1 MQPHPALSGRLNCVP
16 QLGWTVR
23 FSAIA
28 MAALLAACSSTP
40 LPPWQGPGEVKPTR
54 PVAPAAP
61 SPGTPGVSP
70 TVTPIPGPG
79 VPPPLGTA
87 RPTEALPYSAAVAA
101 RFPEPATRYET
112 PGLEAGR
119 NTFTTQAEMAQL
131 LRDVASKS
139 LGSGTLLGL
148 VTAGTS
154 QRGVPIQALVATR
167 ARSIEPRALDAI
179 ERPTVLLVAQQRGNE
194 PASSEAL
201 LVVARELAPGGLLEP
216 LLARI
221 NVVVVA
227 RANPDGAQSGVRAT
241 ANGVDLT
248 HDHLLLR
255 TPEAKALAALIRDY
269 RPTVVIDAGEYEVAG
284 PYLQK
289 YRALQRPDVQL
300 QYAST
305 ANVHEFINKAAR
317 EWLQEPLT
325 AALTN
330 AQLSSDWY
338 ATTAP
343 DSQSLAL
350 SMGSIAPDTLRN
362 ASALRNSLGLMVRS
376 RGVGIGRTHLQR
388 RVHSQVVAISS
399 ALRSTADRAS
409 ELAQVQ
415 SFARRDIAAQAC
427 RQQML
432 VQAAQTPEQR
442 EVSMLNPETG
452 ADYSVRVDWNSA
464 LTLRPLA
471 SRVRPCG
478 YWLAAETTQAVDRL
492 EQLGVQVLRVAEGAP
507 LIADNFTPNPNAAA
521 PTGGSIRRVQVTPT
535 RGGVE
540 AAPGSYYVPMN
551 QPAAHLAAAALEPDT
566 DFSFFAHHVI
576 GNLSDVARVMARP
589 ALVFEE
595 DPGN

>member
-1 MQPHPALSGRLNCVP
+1 MQTHPALFARLNCVP
-16 QLGWTVR
+16 QLGMTVR

-40 LPPWQGPGEVKPTR
+40 LPPWPGTAPGMASR
-54 PVAPAAP
+54 PAPVVSAVPAPLATPAPAPIAAP
-61 SPGTPGVSP
+61 AES
-70 TVTPIPGPG
+70 
-79 VPPPLGTA
+79 
-87 RPTEALPYSAAVAA
+87 LPYSAAVAA
-101 RFPEPATRYET
+101 RFPEPTVRYET
-112 PGLEAGR
+112 PGLETGR
-119 NTFTTQAEMAQL
+119 TTYTTQREIEQW
-131 LRDVASKS
+131 LRELANKS
-139 LGSGTLLGL
+139 LGSGALLGL

-154 QRGVPIQALVATR
+154 QRGLPIQALVATR
-167 ARSIEPRALDAI
+167 ARSIEPRALDALD
-179 ERPTVLLVAQQRGNE
+179 RPTVMLVAQQRGDE
-194 PASSEAL
+194 PAAAEAM
-201 LVVARELAPGGLLEP
+201 LVIARELAPGGLLEP

-221 NVVVVA
+221 NVVVVP
-227 RANPDGAQSGVRAT
+227 RANPDGALAGLRAT
-241 ANGVDLT
+241 ANGVDMT

-255 TPEAKALAALIRDY
+255 TPEAQALASLVRDY
-269 RPTVVIDAGEYEVAG
+269 RPTVVLDAGEFVAAG

-289 YRALQRPDVQL
+289 YQALQRPDVQL
-300 QYAST
+300 QYAGT
-305 ANVHEFINKAAR
+305 ANAHEFITKAAR
-317 EWLQEPLT
+317 EWLQEPMS
-325 AALTN
+325 AALTD
-330 AQLSSDWY
+330 AQLTSDWY
-338 ATTAP
+338 ASTAADP
-343 DSQSLAL
+343 QALAL

-399 ALRSTADRAS
+399 ALRSTAERAS

-415 SFARRDIAAQAC
+415 SFARRDIAAKAC

-442 EVSMLNPETG
+442 EVTMLQPETG
-452 ADYSVRVDWNSA
+452 ADYSVRVDWNSS
-464 LTLRPLA
+464 LTLRPLS

-478 YWLAAETTQAVDRL
+478 YWLAAETTPAVERL
-492 EQLGVQVLRVAEGAP
+492 EQLGVQVLRVAEGAS
-507 LIADNFTPNPNAAA
+507 LIADNFTPSPGTAA
-521 PTGGSIRRVQVTPT
+521 PAGGSIRRVQVTPT

>member
-1 MQPHPALSGRLNCVP
+1 MPA
-16 QLGWTVR
+16 
-23 FSAIA
+23 
-28 MAALLAACSSTP
+28 
-40 LPPWQGPGEVKPTR
+40 
-54 PVAPAAP
+54 
-61 SPGTPGVSP
+61 
-70 TVTPIPGPG
+70 
-79 VPPPLGTA
+79 PLGTVAPPPAA
-87 RPTEALPYSAAVAA
+87 RPAQALPYAAAVAA
-101 RFPEPATRYET
+101 RFPEPAVLYAT

-119 NTFTTQAEMAQL
+119 ETFTTQAEMSQW
-131 LRDVASKS
+131 LREIANKS

-154 QRGVPIQALVATR
+154 QRGAPIQALVATR
-167 ARSIEPRALDAI
+167 ARSIEPRALDAL
-179 ERPTVLLVAQQRGNE
+179 ERPTVMLVAQQRGNE

-201 LVVARELAPGGLLEP
+201 LIVARELAPGGLLEP

-227 RANPDGAQSGVRAT
+227 RANPDGALAGQAAT
-241 ANGVDLT
+241 ANGVDMT

-255 TPEAKALAALIRDY
+255 TPEARALAALIRDY
-269 RPTVVIDAGEYEVAG
+269 RPTVVLDAGEYEVAG

-289 YRALQRPDVQL
+289 YQALQRPDVQL
-300 QYAST
+300 QYAGT
-305 ANVHEFINKAAR
+305 ANAHEFITKAAR
-317 EWLQEPLT
+317 EWLQEPMT

-338 ATTAP
+338 VTTAADP
-343 DSQSLAL
+343 QALAL

-388 RVHSQVVAISS
+388 RVHSQVVAVSS
-399 ALRSTADRAS
+399 ALRSTSERAS

-427 RQQML
+427 RQQIV
-432 VQAAQTPEQR
+432 VQAAQTPGQR
-442 EVSMLNPETG
+442 EVIMLQPETG
-452 ADYSVRVDWNSA
+452 ADYSVKLDWNSSLA
-464 LTLRPLA
+464 LRPLS

-478 YWLAAETTQAVDRL
+478 YWLAAEATTAVERL

-507 LIADNFTPNPNAAA
+507 LIADNYTPSPNAAA
-521 PTGGSIRRVQVTPT
+521 PVGGTVRHAQVTPT

-551 QPAAHLAAAALEPDT
+551 QPLAHLAAATLEPDT
-566 DFSFFAHHVI
+566 NFSFFAHHVI
-576 GNLSDVARVMARP
+576 GNLSDVARVMSRP

>member
-1 MQPHPALSGRLNCVP
+1 MQTHPALFARLNCVP
-16 QLGWTVR
+16 QLGMTVR

-40 LPPWQGPGEVKPTR
+40 LPPWPGTAPGMASR
-54 PVAPAAP
+54 PAPVVSAVPAPLATPAPAPIAAP
-61 SPGTPGVSP
+61 AES
-70 TVTPIPGPG
+70 
-79 VPPPLGTA
+79 
-87 RPTEALPYSAAVAA
+87 LPYSAAVAA
-101 RFPEPATRYET
+101 RFPEPTVRYET
-112 PGLEAGR
+112 PGLETGR
-119 NTFTTQAEMAQL
+119 TTYTTQREIEQW
-131 LRDVASKS
+131 LRELANKS
-139 LGSGTLLGL
+139 LGSGALLGL

-154 QRGVPIQALVATR
+154 QRGLPIQALVATR
-167 ARSIEPRALDAI
+167 ARSIEPRALDALD
-179 ERPTVLLVAQQRGNE
+179 RPTVMLVAQQRGDE
-194 PASSEAL
+194 PAAAEAM
-201 LVVARELAPGGLLEP
+201 LVIARELAPGGLLEP

-221 NVVVVA
+221 NVVVVP
-227 RANPDGAQSGVRAT
+227 RANPDGALAGLRAT
-241 ANGVDLT
+241 ANGVDMT

-255 TPEAKALAALIRDY
+255 TPEAQALASLVRDY
-269 RPTVVIDAGEYEVAG
+269 RPTVVLDAGEFVPAG

-289 YRALQRPDVQL
+289 YQALQRPDVQL
-300 QYAST
+300 QYAGT
-305 ANVHEFINKAAR
+305 ANAHEFITKAAR
-317 EWLQEPLT
+317 EWLQEPMS
-325 AALTN
+325 AALTD
-330 AQLSSDWY
+330 AQLTSDWY
-338 ATTAP
+338 ASTAADP
-343 DSQSLAL
+343 QALAL

-399 ALRSTADRAS
+399 ALRSTAERAS

-415 SFARRDIAAQAC
+415 SFARRDIAAKAC

-442 EVSMLNPETG
+442 EVTMLQPETG
-452 ADYSVRVDWNSA
+452 ADYSVRVDWNSS
-464 LTLRPLA
+464 LTLRPLS

-478 YWLAAETTQAVDRL
+478 YWLAAETTPAVERL
-492 EQLGVQVLRVAEGAP
+492 EQLGVQVLRVAEGAS
-507 LIADNFTPNPNAAA
+507 LIADNFTPSPGTAA
-521 PTGGSIRRVQVTPT
+521 PAGGSIRRVQVTPT